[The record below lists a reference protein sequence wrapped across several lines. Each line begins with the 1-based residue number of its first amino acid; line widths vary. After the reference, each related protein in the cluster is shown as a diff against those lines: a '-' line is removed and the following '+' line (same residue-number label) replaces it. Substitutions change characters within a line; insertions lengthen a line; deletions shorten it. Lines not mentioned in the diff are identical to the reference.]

1 MANGTNNRRAG
12 RIFVKV
18 DGTQYD
24 AKGDFTYGLGLPKR
38 EAIVGS
44 DGVHGYKETPQVPFI
59 EGVFTDSSSLDLA
72 TLQQIDNATVTL
84 ELANGKI
91 VGLSNAWYAS
101 EGNVSTGE
109 GEIPVRFESR
119 KQGFEQN

>member
-38 EAIVGS
+38 ESIVGS

-59 EGVFTDSSSLDLA
+59 EGAFTDSSSLDLA

-91 VGLSNAWYAS
+91 VVLSNAWYAS

-119 KQGFEQN
+119 KQGVEQN